1 VIPDIA
7 SALATRLGTW
17 ADAEGISVA
26 WENVPFTPP
35 ANEMYLAVH
44 DMPVTPRTIDLGLR
58 CRTYSG
64 VYQINVVAP
73 AGSGRTS
80 VVALADRV
88 AELFPEGQ
96 EIEGRGFTCWIDQTP
111 GVFRGITTSVS
122 YTVPVSLNYRADIS
136 S

>member
-1 VIPDIA
+1 MIPDIA
-7 SALATRLGTW
+7 AALAARLGAW

-35 ANEMYLAVH
+35 VNEMYLAVH
-44 DMPVTPRTIDLGLR
+44 DMPATPRTVDLGLR
-58 CRTYSG
+58 CRIYSG

>member
-1 VIPDIA
+1 MIPDIA
-7 SALATRLGTW
+7 SALAARLGTW

-35 ANEMYLAVH
+35 ANEMYLAVY
-44 DMPVTPRTIDLGLR
+44 DMPATPRTVDLGLR
-58 CRTYSG
+58 CRIYSG

-73 AGSGRTS
+73 VGTGRTD
-80 VVALADRV
+80 VVSLADRV

>member
-1 VIPDIA
+1 MIPDIA
-7 SALATRLGTW
+7 AALAARLGEW
-17 ADAEGISVA
+17 ADAEDIPVA

-35 ANEMYLAVH
+35 SDGLYLAVH
-44 DMPVTPRTIDLGLR
+44 DMPATPRTVDLGLR
-58 CRTYSG
+58 CRIYSG
-64 VYQINVVAP
+64 VYQINVVVP
-73 AGSGRTS
+73 AGTGRTD